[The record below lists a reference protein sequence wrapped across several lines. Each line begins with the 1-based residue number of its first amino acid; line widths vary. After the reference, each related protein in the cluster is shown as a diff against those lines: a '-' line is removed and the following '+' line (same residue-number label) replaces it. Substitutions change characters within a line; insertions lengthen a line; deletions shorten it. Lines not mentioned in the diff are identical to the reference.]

1 MPSTIRIVLRICLL
15 TTIATVMGAA
25 ANAQQPSTLAT
36 HDLSTWLEQFPM
48 LGSQL
53 QETTVAR
60 TFWTDEELRSFSGQS
75 IVGLGI
81 KGRVQFAS
89 KQGLVRIIMLDNQL
103 HEYLVYETYSLIA
116 PSDSFEIHNAC
127 RETCLLSPIVPS
139 ILKVELVDASVDIQ
153 SIVTNHVTPTINI
166 RRESAAQT
174 LQQIQDVKAAQETEI
189 VDELNRQIKAKG
201 LKWIAGETPI
211 SRLSYSEKK
220 ALLSCLAIHPDTP
233 PNLQGAEY
241 YIGGILDARTAQTT
255 ALVFQQGSALI
266 DSFDWRSRHGAN
278 RPGSAYYD
286 GDASGGGWMTSIK
299 SQRCND
305 CWAHSALGATE
316 ALANLYFNQHLDL
329 NLSEQELVSCSGAGS
344 CRYGGNTGAA
354 LSYVQSIG
362 VVDEA
367 CFPESGLDES
377 CGNCCRTPRER
388 VMVAGFEDIYPSMGE
403 DNIKRR
409 LITSGPLPFGISS
422 WWHALVLTGSTTEIG
437 TGDTVWILK
446 NSWGTGWGDHG
457 YGYVKVSLSDIYLT
471 YSLRNPVVSLITPYT
486 VACRDADEDGYFNW
500 GISSGAAVACGS
512 VPAIEDCDDSDPT
525 VALLTEDGACTAA
538 PTLDT
543 TAPAITMAVTPSTVW
558 PPNGKFVPVIASGTI
573 TDAESGVNVNTAAYS
588 VADEYGRV
596 QPTGHVAVDVD
607 GSYTFTLLLEA
618 SREGDD
624 RDGRQYKIVVTAE
637 DEAGNSGSTSNV
649 ALVPHDMR

>member
-15 TTIATVMGAA
+15 TSIATVAGSASL
-25 ANAQQPSTLAT
+25 AQQLSLLAT
-36 HDLSTWLEQFPM
+36 HDLSTWLEQFPIP
-48 LGSQL
+48 GSQL

-60 TFWTDEELRSFSGQS
+60 RFWTDEELRPFSGQS

-81 KGRVQFAS
+81 NGRVQFAS
-89 KQGLVRIIMLDNQL
+89 KQGSVRIIMIDNQL

-116 PSDSFEIHNAC
+116 ASDSFEFRNAC
-127 RETCLLSPIVPS
+127 RETCLLSAIFPS
-139 ILKVELVDASVDIQ
+139 IVKVELVDASVDIQ
-153 SIVTNHVTPTINI
+153 TIVTNDVTPTVAT
-166 RRESAAQT
+166 RREREAQT
-174 LQQIQDVKAAQETEI
+174 LQQIQDVKTAQETEI

-211 SRLSYSEKK
+211 SRLSYAEKK
-220 ALLSCLAIHPDTP
+220 AVLSCLAIHPDTP

-241 YIGGILDARTAQTT
+241 YIGGILDARTAEAA

-278 RPGSAYYD
+278 RPGSPYYD

-354 LSYVQSIG
+354 LSYVQSVG

-377 CGNCCRTPRER
+377 CGNCCGTPRER
-388 VMVAGFEDIYPSMGE
+388 VMVTGFEYIYPSMGE
-403 DNIKRR
+403 DNIKRK
-409 LITSGPLPFGISS
+409 LMTSGPLPFGISS
-422 WWHALVLTGSTTEIG
+422 WWHAMVLVGYTTEIG
-437 TGDTVWILK
+437 TGDTVWIVK

-471 YSLRNPVVSLITPYT
+471 YSLHNPVVSLITPYT
-486 VACRDADEDGYFNW
+486 VACRDADADGYFNW
-500 GISSGAAVACGS
+500 GISSGAAAACGA
-512 VPAIEDCDDSDPT
+512 VPAIEDCDDSDSA
-525 VALLTEDGACTAA
+525 VALTTEDGACTAA
-538 PTLDT
+538 PQLDT
-543 TAPAITMAVTPSTVW
+543 TAPEISVTVTPSNVW
-558 PPNGKFVPVIASGTI
+558 PPNGKFVPVVASGTI
-573 TDAESGVNVNTAAYS
+573 TDAQSGVNVKTAAYS

-596 QPTGHVAVDVD
+596 EPTGYVTLDVD
-607 GSYTFTLLLEA
+607 GNYSFTLMLEA

-624 RDGRQYKIVVTAE
+624 RDGRQYEIVVTAE
-637 DEAGNSGSTSNV
+637 DEAGNGGATSSV
-649 ALVPHDMR
+649 ALVPHDRR